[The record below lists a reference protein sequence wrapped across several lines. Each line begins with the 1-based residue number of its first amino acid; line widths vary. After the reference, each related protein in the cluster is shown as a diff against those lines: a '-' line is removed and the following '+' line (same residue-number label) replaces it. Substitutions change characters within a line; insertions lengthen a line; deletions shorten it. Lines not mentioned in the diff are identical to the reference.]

1 MNESVGASNLW
12 FWIPLSVRR
21 LPRYKSDT
29 WHPMPVIG
37 LRGDAGWK
45 RGDLGIDEFVL
56 SDEIETDEPFVN
68 IDDAV
73 DDDERFV
80 NGPSAYPLPIKPLRL
95 IGDAKL

>member
-1 MNESVGASNLW
+1 MWSWV
-12 FWIPLSVRR
+12 PLSVRR
-21 LPRYKSDT
+21 APRYKSDT

-45 RGDLGIDEFVL
+45 RGDRGIDELVL

-73 DDDERFV
+73 DDVDERFV
-80 NGPSAYPLPIKPLRL
+80 NGPFACPLPIKPLRL
-95 IGDAKL
+95 IGVAKL